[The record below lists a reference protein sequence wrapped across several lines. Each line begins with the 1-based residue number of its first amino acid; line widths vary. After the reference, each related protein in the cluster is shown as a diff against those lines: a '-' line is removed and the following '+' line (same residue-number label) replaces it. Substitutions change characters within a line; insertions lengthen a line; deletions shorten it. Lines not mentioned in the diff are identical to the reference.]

1 MLKAIIFDFW
11 GTLVETGTSSPIR
24 QVKDILRL
32 RLSFPAY
39 VTRMEEAMMTKPFPT
54 LKEAFTAVFQEFELP
69 ENEWQL
75 QELVGMWNKSW
86 MLAQPYPEAAKI
98 LSELQRK
105 YQLILISNTD
115 STSIPKVLEKF
126 QLHPYFAK
134 TYFSYEMGLLKTNPT
149 FFQKILQEK
158 DLTAEECVMIGDS
171 LESDMKAA
179 KAVGMRG
186 ILVDRKDKREFT
198 PKIKSLEELEQHL

>member
-1 MLKAIIFDFW
+1 MVKALLFDFW
-11 GTLVETGTSSPIR
+11 GTLVETGTPSPIR

-54 LKEAFTAVFQEFELP
+54 LKEAFLAVLQEFELP

-86 MLAQPYPEAAKI
+86 MLAQPYPEVARI
-98 LSELQRK
+98 LSALQKK

-115 STSIPKVLEKF
+115 SASIPKVLEKF
-126 QLHPYFAK
+126 QLRPYF
-134 TYFSYEMGLLKTNPT
+134 TNIYFSYEMGLLKTNPA
-149 FFQKILQEK
+149 FFQKVLEENN
-158 DLTAEECVMIGDS
+158 LTAEECVMVGDS
-171 LESDMKAA
+171 LESDMNAA
-179 KAVGMRG
+179 EAAGIRG
-186 ILVDRKDKREFT
+186 ILIDRKEKREFT
-198 PKIKSLEELEQHL
+198 PKIKNIEELEQHL